1 MSISIPRRFNGPL
14 ESGNGGYSAGVFAS
28 QVDGAAEVS
37 LRSPIPLDTPLDPIA
52 GEDGALRILDGEAL
66 IAEVR
71 SVPELE
77 IDVPEPV
84 GIEQAREASL
94 RYKSPREGLF
104 SRCFVCGPA
113 REDSLGVFA
122 GEVEGRDL
130 VATPWTP
137 PAWTADEDGKVLP
150 EFAWAV
156 LDCPTYFAAHQGE
169 GMPLSML
176 VKQAT
181 RMQAPIPAE
190 EEHVVIAWPIAADG
204 RKHHA
209 GAAVLSADGAVH
221 AVCQAMLIEPRSDP
235 GA

>member
-1 MSISIPRRFNGPL
+1 MSISIPQRFNGPL
-14 ESGNGGYSAGVFAS
+14 ESSNGGYSAGIFAS
-28 QVDGAAEVS
+28 QIDGPAEVS
-37 LRSPIPLDTPLDPIA
+37 LRSPIPLDTPLDPVR
-52 GEDGALRILDGEAL
+52 GEDGSVRILDGETL

-71 SVPELE
+71 SVPELD

-84 GIEQAREASL
+84 GVEQAREASQ
-94 RYKSPREGLF
+94 RYKSPHEGLF

-137 PAWTADEDGKVLP
+137 PVWTANEEGEVLP
-150 EFAWAV
+150 EFVWAV

-176 VKQAT
+176 VKQTA
-181 RMQAPIPAE
+181 RVHAPIPAA
-190 EEHVVIAWPIAADG
+190 EEHVVTAWPIEADG

-209 GAAVLSADGAVH
+209 GAAVVSADGDVLAT
-221 AVCQAMLIEPRSDP
+221 CRAMLIEPRSGP
-235 GA
+235 SA

>member
-1 MSISIPRRFNGPL
+1 VSISIPQRFNGPL
-14 ESGNGGYSAGVFAS
+14 ESGNGGYSAGVFAA
-28 QVDGAAEVS
+28 QIDGAAEVS
-37 LRSPIPLDTPLDPIA
+37 LRSPIPLDTPLDA
-52 GEDGALRILDGEAL
+52 VKDEDGTVRVLDRETL

-71 SVPELE
+71 PAPELD
-77 IDVPEPV
+77 IRVPEPV
-84 GIEQAREASL
+84 SVEQAREASQQ
-94 RYKSPREGLF
+94 YKSPREGLF

-122 GEVEGRDL
+122 GEVEGRDV
-130 VATPWTP
+130 VASPWTP
-137 PAWTADEDGKVLP
+137 PAWTANEKGEVLP
-150 EFAWAV
+150 ELVWAV

-181 RMQAPIPAE
+181 RIHAPIPAE
-190 EEHVVIAWPIAADG
+190 EEHVVIAWPIEADG

-209 GAAVLSADGAVH
+209 GAAVLSADDEIL
-221 AVCQAMLIEPRSDP
+221 AVCRAMLIEPRSAP